1 MCSSGL
7 GDRDLVDR
15 FSSLDGV
22 ARVLMGGEARPSMR
36 VWLNA
41 PKLAAYSLT
50 PNDVENALR
59 GQNVELPAGRIEAV
73 NQNVTLRVNRPYATA
88 QQFRE
93 LVVGRGDG
101 GYLVRLGDVARVEEG
116 PENPYSTFRSNGVP
130 GVGIGVIRQSGAN
143 TLAVAQDRKS
153 TRLNSSH

>member
-1 MCSSGL
+1 
-7 GDRDLVDR
+7 
-15 FSSLDGV
+15 
-22 ARVLMGGEARPSMR
+22 MR

-59 GQNVELPAGRIEAV
+59 GQNVELPAGRNEAV

-143 TLAVAQDRKS
+143 TLARSEEHTSELQSLMR
-153 TRLNSSH
+153 NSYAVF

>member
-1 MCSSGL
+1 
-7 GDRDLVDR
+7 
-15 FSSLDGV
+15 
-22 ARVLMGGEARPSMR
+22 MR

-101 GYLVRLGDVARVEEG
+101 GYLVRLGDVARVVEG
-116 PENPYSTFRSNGVP
+116 PENTYATCRRPEEGR
-130 GVGIGVIRQSGAN
+130 VGKGGGGRG
-143 TLAVAQDRKS
+143 RY
-153 TRLNSSH
+153 

>member
-1 MCSSGL
+1 MLLC
-7 GDRDLVDR
+7 VF
-15 FSSLDGV
+15 FSSRRRHTRCAFVTGV
-22 ARVLMGGEARPSMR
+22 QTGALPIS
-36 VWLNA
+36 
-41 PKLAAYSLT
+41 
-50 PNDVENALR
+50 NDVENALR

-143 TLAVAQDRKS
+143 TQIGRAHV
-153 TRLNSSH
+153 